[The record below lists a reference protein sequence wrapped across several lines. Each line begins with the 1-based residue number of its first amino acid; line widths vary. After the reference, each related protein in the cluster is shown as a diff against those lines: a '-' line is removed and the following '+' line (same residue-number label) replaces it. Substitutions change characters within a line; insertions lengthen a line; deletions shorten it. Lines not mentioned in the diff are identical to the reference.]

1 MRKKIKKE
9 KKAFTLMLIPHS
21 EGKVRQI
28 TISRSG
34 FFLIL
39 LGVAVFFALLSSSIN
54 DYRQVRS
61 KEARLHK
68 LERVN
73 KAQEEK
79 ILSLVQEIEGFSEK
93 MEELKELEDK
103 LRILAGVGGGSETE
117 EEKLGK
123 GGPEN
128 YLLLEKEIELDKG
141 RSLST
146 NLIGKIEKNVVFL
159 KNEIKR
165 REKSLG
171 ELEEVVRE
179 KIDLFASTPNIFPV
193 QGWISSGY
201 GWRRNPFTGKKEFH
215 QAIDIVAPWGTE
227 IKAAARGK
235 VIFAEWKGA
244 YGLMVR
250 INDGHGYYTVY
261 GHLSHILVK
270 KGQWVEKGDIIG
282 RIGSSGRSTG
292 PHLHF
297 EVWLDGKTV
306 NPLNLMVEPLG

>member
-1 MRKKIKKE
+1 MRKKIKRE

-21 EGKVRQI
+21 GDKVRQI

-54 DYRQVRS
+54 DYRQARS
-61 KEARLHK
+61 KEARLYK

-73 KAQEEK
+73 KAQEAE
-79 ILSLVQEIEGFSEK
+79 ILSLAQEVKDFNETMK
-93 MEELKELEDK
+93 RLKELEDK

-128 YLLLEKEIELDKG
+128 YLLLEKEIELEKG
-141 RSLST
+141 GSLST
-146 NLIGKIEKNVVFL
+146 NLVGKIEENVVFL

-165 REKSLG
+165 REESLG
-171 ELEEVVRE
+171 ELEEVIRE

-201 GWRRNPFTGKKEFH
+201 GWRTNPFTGKKEFH
-215 QAIDIVAPWGTE
+215 RAIDIAAPWGTE

-244 YGLMVR
+244 YGLMIR

-282 RIGSSGRSTG
+282 RVGSSGRSTG

-297 EVWLDGKTV
+297 EVWLDEKTV

>member
-1 MRKKIKKE
+1 MREKIKRK
-9 KKAFTLMLIPHS
+9 KKAFTLMLVPHS
-21 EGKVRQI
+21 RGKVRQI

-34 FFLIL
+34 VFLIF
-39 LGVAVFFALLSSSIN
+39 LGVAVFYALLSYSIN
-54 DYRQVRS
+54 DYRQARS

-79 ILSLVQEIEGFSEK
+79 ILSLVQEVEGFSEK
-93 MEELKELEDK
+93 MEGLKELEDK

-128 YLLLEKEIELDKG
+128 YLLFEKEIELEKG
-141 RSLST
+141 GSLST
-146 NLIGKIEKNVVFL
+146 NLIGKIEENVVFL

-171 ELEEVVRE
+171 ELEEVIRE

-201 GWRRNPFTGKKEFH
+201 GWRGNPFTRKKEFH
-215 QAIDIVAPWGTE
+215 QAIDIVTPWGTE
-227 IKAAARGK
+227 IKAAAQGK
-235 VIFAEWKGA
+235 VIFTGWKDA
-244 YGLMVR
+244 YGLMIR

-282 RIGSSGRSTG
+282 RVGSSGKSTG

-297 EVWLDGKTV
+297 EVWFNEKII

>member
-54 DYRQVRS
+54 DYRQARS

-227 IKAAARGK
+227 VKAAARGK

>member
-1 MRKKIKKE
+1 MREKIKKE

-21 EGKVRQI
+21 GSEVRQI
-28 TISRSG
+28 TISRFSL
-34 FFLIL
+34 FLIL
-39 LGVAVFFALLSSSIN
+39 LGVAVFFALVSFSIN
-54 DYRQVRS
+54 DYRQIKS
-61 KEARLHK
+61 KGARLHE
-68 LERVN
+68 LESVN
-73 KAQEEK
+73 KAQEKK
-79 ILSLVQEIEGFSEK
+79 ILSLVEEIEGFNEK

-128 YLLLEKEIELDKG
+128 YLLLEKEIELEKG
-141 RSLST
+141 GSLST
-146 NLIGKIEKNVVFL
+146 NLIGKIEENVVFL

-171 ELEEVVRE
+171 ELEEVIRE

-201 GWRRNPFTGKKEFH
+201 GWRRNPFTRKKEFH

-227 IKAAARGK
+227 VKAAARGK

-244 YGLMVR
+244 YGLMIR

-282 RIGSSGRSTG
+282 RVGSSGRSTG

>member
-1 MRKKIKKE
+1 MREKIKRK

-21 EGKVRQI
+21 RGKVRQI
-28 TISRSG
+28 AISRSG

-54 DYRQVRS
+54 DYRQARS

-73 KAQEEK
+73 KTQEEK

-93 MEELKELEDK
+93 MEELKKLEDK

-128 YLLLEKEIELDKG
+128 YLLLEKEIELEKG
-141 RSLST
+141 GSLST
-146 NLIGKIEKNVVFL
+146 NLIGKIEENVVFL

-165 REKSLG
+165 CEKSLG
-171 ELEEVVRE
+171 ELEEIIRE

-201 GWRRNPFTGKKEFH
+201 GWRRNPFTRKKEFH
-215 QAIDIVAPWGTE
+215 RAIDIVAPWGTE
-227 IKAAARGK
+227 VKAAAQGK
-235 VIFAEWKGA
+235 VISTGWGGA
-244 YGLMVR
+244 YGLIIR

-270 KGQWVEKGDIIG
+270 KGQWVKKGDIIG
-282 RIGSSGRSTG
+282 RVGSSGRSTG

-297 EVWLDGKTV
+297 EVWFNEKII

>member
-1 MRKKIKKE
+1 VREKIKRE
-9 KKAFTLMLIPHS
+9 RKAFTLMLIPHS
-21 EGKVRQI
+21 GDKVRRI
-28 TISRSG
+28 AISRSG

-54 DYRQVRS
+54 DYRQARS

-73 KAQEEK
+73 KVQEEK

-103 LRILAGVGGGSETE
+103 LRIIAGVGGGSETE

-128 YLLLEKEIELDKG
+128 YLLLEKEIELEKG
-141 RSLST
+141 GSLST
-146 NLIGKIEKNVVFL
+146 NLIGKIEENVVFL

-171 ELEEVVRE
+171 ELEEVIRE

-201 GWRRNPFTGKKEFH
+201 GWRGNPFTGKKEFH
-215 QAIDIVAPWGTE
+215 QAIDIAAPWGTE

-244 YGLMVR
+244 YGLMIR

-282 RIGSSGRSTG
+282 RVGSSGRSTG

-297 EVWLDGKTV
+297 EVWLDEKTV

>member
-54 DYRQVRS
+54 DYRQARS

-171 ELEEVVRE
+171 ELEEVVRG